1 MDNSKTSCKGEM
13 VYDFLCHRLYGNNK
27 NVCMNMVGK
36 LQKLKLIS
44 LVIINKWPNIIR
56 DTYKVRQT
64 LI

>member
-1 MDNSKTSCKGEM
+1 MI
-13 VYDFLCHRLYGNNK
+13 LCHGLYGNNK

-36 LQKLKLIS
+36 LQKLNLIS
-44 LVIINKWPNIIR
+44 LVIINKWPNTIR